1 MPDPAGHWGQGQQ
14 HGSWGPVQ
22 NENVETL
29 IQTAGNKNVAKGT
42 KIEFPFFVVSQLLG
56 VSLTLLFYMVLSKE
70 IFKMLL

>member
-1 MPDPAGHWGQGQQ
+1 M
-14 HGSWGPVQ
+14 Q

-29 IQTAGNKNVAKGT
+29 IQTAGNKNAAKGT